1 MEQPAG
7 PSVCLFP
14 RGSEKMAFT
23 GHYQAFCLEILSE
36 IPLQLPQFN
45 RHDNNIA
52 PTIAVRVLYGDVHQ
66 LTHVTHTVGSIVYGR
81 STDDSGIVV
90 HIPRVADVFIKDDN
104 RVIVQPA
111 SGSNELLVAQ
121 AISSMVLLFLMKRQ
135 PLVTLHGSAVSTG
148 AKAIVLV
155 GRQGVGK
162 STTAAALALQGLH
175 MLCDDTVP
183 IGLTDSSNNRC
194 PIVFP
199 GIPRPKLLGET
210 YQEMFGDPSEA
221 LHLFDGVDK
230 YQVPLETDIGAVP
243 LLVICVLSEQSG
255 TAHVEYH
262 QLLGSKKIS
271 AIMSHVSVFQG
282 IESIN
287 ETFMRTLG
295 ILKEVPVY
303 EILRPKG
310 LPTIE
315 DVARLIRRIAEIH

>member
-1 MEQPAG
+1 MEQLASHSG
-7 PSVCLFP
+7 CLFP
-14 RGSEKMAFT
+14 GGSEKMAFV

-36 IPLQLPQFN
+36 IPLQLPQYN
-45 RHDNNIA
+45 KQDNSID
-52 PTIAVRVLYGDVHQ
+52 PTATVRILYGDVHI
-66 LTHVTHTVGSIVYGR
+66 LTQVTHTIGSIAYGR
-81 STDDSGIVV
+81 SDDGSGTVV
-90 HIPRVADVFIKDDN
+90 HIPRIADVFIKDDSI
-104 RVIVQPA
+104 VIVQPV
-111 SGSNELLVAQ
+111 SGSNELLIAQ
-121 AISSMVLLFLMKRQ
+121 IISTMVLLFLMKRQ
-135 PLVTLHGSAVSTG
+135 PLVTLHGSAISTG

-155 GRQGVGK
+155 GQQGVGK
-162 STTAAALALQGLH
+162 STTAAAMVLQGSH

-183 IGLTDSSNNRC
+183 IGLTDRSNNRC

-210 YQEMFGDPSEA
+210 YQEMFGDTSEA

-230 YQVPLETDIGAVP
+230 YQVPLETDIVAVP
-243 LLVICVLSEQSG
+243 LQVICVLSERSR
-255 TAHVEYH
+255 TTHVEYH

-287 ETFMRTLG
+287 ETFMRTVG

-310 LPTIE
+310 MPTIN
-315 DVARLIRRIAEIH
+315 DVVRLISRIATVH